1 MKPEEKEK
9 NINPIY
15 TYPTKMYLLGY
26 KFSFVQH
33 DDFHYAS
40 IEITRLD
47 NNQKISLDEFSSSVA
62 SLRYKSEQENLL
74 PIQKTLFSV
83 EHLRYV
89 AFDVLYLKTE
99 PLDFISFVLN
109 IVCKKKDGSYNLISK
124 NKTSNV
130 FIIKTEELWNLPS
143 KTFTYLN
150 ENKGHTGCLLLDSL
164 KEKEYETAMKII
176 HSSLLKKVYQTDI
189 NGITELGYILDNANK
204 LVKRD

>member
-26 KFSFVQH
+26 KLSFVQH
-33 DDFHYAS
+33 DDLHYAS

-74 PIQKTLFSV
+74 PIQKTFFSI

-89 AFDVLYLKTE
+89 AFDVLYL
-99 PLDFISFVLN
+99 
-109 IVCKKKDGSYNLISK
+109 
-124 NKTSNV
+124 
-130 FIIKTEELWNLPS
+130 KTEELWNLPS

-204 LVKRD
+204 LIKRD